1 MTPKNVRQRF
11 FARHSNS
18 PAALSDNWRRSS
30 SGPTLTLEGTPPP
43 KEIKL
48 PPVVVETNEME
59 SPPRASLQ
67 KRSIQP
73 IISVPPTI
81 TMTTQAMVAVSN
93 QDATTQPGDSLSS
106 RGTTPGF
113 PPTGT
118 ERVSVKGDAEATQVG
133 KRVGTTDDSRANRQP
148 EVSSVTPSTPTNTKE
163 GCRRPLQ
170 DITGSLSMPEP
181 KVIEFPALHA
191 AATTST
197 AITLAHVTDNFPRKV
212 SKVPIQI
219 NKYLGGGA
227 QETALSS
234 SPRKRKS
241 PQEGDASEV
250 LQPNNSLIPHRR
262 SAPHLGPNRQQATVL
277 RTAQTPEG
285 SKRRRMR
292 TASAKGVE
300 NCNIA
305 FAVPATDQNGQIV
318 LPAGMGWKGRSLAAG
333 QPPRR

>member
-1 MTPKNVRQRF
+1 MTPKSMRQRL
-11 FARHSNS
+11 FARNS
-18 PAALSDNWRRSS
+18 PAALSDNWRKSS
-30 SGPTLTLEGTPPP
+30 SGLTLTPEGTPPP
-43 KEIKL
+43 KAVNV
-48 PPVVVETNEME
+48 PPIVVETNEMD
-59 SPPRASLQ
+59 SPPGTLLQ
-67 KRSIQP
+67 KRSMQ
-73 IISVPPTI
+73 PTI

-93 QDATTQPGDSLSS
+93 QHAATPPGDSLSS
-106 RGTTPGF
+106 RGTAPGF

-133 KRVGTTDDSRANRQP
+133 KCVGTTEDNRANQQP
-148 EVSSVTPSTPTNTKE
+148 EVSSVTPSTATNTRE

-181 KVIEFPALHA
+181 KAIEFPALHA
-191 AATTST
+191 AATTPT
-197 AITLAHVTDNFPRKV
+197 AITLAHVTNNFPKNV

-219 NKYLGGGA
+219 NKDLGGGA
-227 QETALSS
+227 RETALSSS

-305 FAVPATDQNGQIV
+305 FTVPATDQNGQIV